1 MKLFNFVILLT
12 PFIIIIIYFIIKIY
26 IIVMFLYYFN
36 KPLINYYILISK
48 FLFFKLNITYNIDF
62 IIDYPSIFYNRCL
75 Q

>member
-12 PFIIIIIYFIIKIY
+12 PFIIYFIIKIY

-36 KPLINYYILISK
+36 KPLIYYYILISK
-48 FLFFKLNITYNIDF
+48 FLFIKLNITYNIDF
-62 IIDYPSIFYNRCL
+62 IIDYSSIFYNRCL